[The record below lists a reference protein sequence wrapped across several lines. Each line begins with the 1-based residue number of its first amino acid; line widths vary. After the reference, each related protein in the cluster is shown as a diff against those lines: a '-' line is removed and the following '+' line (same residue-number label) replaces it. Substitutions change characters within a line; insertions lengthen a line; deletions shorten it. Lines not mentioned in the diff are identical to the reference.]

1 MPTNAPDHLMFKMAQ
16 GQRRVEGKH
25 LDFRDEIYGH
35 MFNPGD
41 TAPTGSMVF
50 DICVS
55 NYGRKTGPQG
65 LTRVN
70 VTDWQRIGTLR
81 FTEAICS
88 YNGDHVIQFH
98 HPKWRDDRNDSQ
110 TYVRVR
116 EERVRR

>member
-1 MPTNAPDHLMFKMAQ
+1 HAPAHLLFRMAQ
-16 GQRRVEGKH
+16 GQRRVEGRD

-35 MFNPGD
+35 LFNPGD
-41 TAPTGSMVF
+41 ERPTGSMVF

-55 NYGRKTGPQG
+55 STSRKTGVQG
-65 LTRVN
+65 LSNVRVAE
-70 VTDWQRIGTLR
+70 WHRIGTLR
-81 FTEAICS
+81 FSEAVCS

-98 HPKWRDDRNDSQ
+98 HPRWRDDRNDSS